1 MISVIVTGTTFSIGR
16 DDLLCLIGEY
26 FINDPLDT
34 WIIILEDIEDEN
46 IWDCTKSQRSEI
58 T

>member
-46 IWDCTKSQRSEI
+46 I
-58 T
+58 